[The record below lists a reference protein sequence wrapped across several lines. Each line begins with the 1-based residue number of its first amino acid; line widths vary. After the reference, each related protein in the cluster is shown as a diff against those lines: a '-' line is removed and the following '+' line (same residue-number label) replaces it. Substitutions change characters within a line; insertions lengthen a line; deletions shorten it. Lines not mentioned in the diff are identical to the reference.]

1 MDLSHNDL
9 RGRLDRL
16 AADDGGLAAAE
27 NRLLSDLPRAR
38 RGRSHRVIGA
48 GVAGALATAGV
59 VIALNAAG
67 LIGGSDSSMQKHPT
81 TNQSADEALN
91 GYNSVDDYNGPEV
104 VEPGEPCFDAVELD
118 PELAAI
124 SRAVKVPITQPDA
137 AITRAWRCGDT
148 PVLMFDDVQVSYEE
162 GWTGVDIERK
172 WADLA
177 ADTGGTV
184 ESIAGHSA
192 LVQPADGDGARNQ
205 VLIVEG
211 DILIRLLATAD
222 VPISRLTELAATL
235 KLK

>member
-1 MDLSHNDL
+1 MDLSHHDL
-9 RGRLDRL
+9 KGRLERL
-16 AADDGGLAAAE
+16 AADDGGLATAE

-59 VIALNAAG
+59 VIALNGAG
-67 LIGGSDSSMQKHPT
+67 LIGGSDTPVQKDQT
-81 TNQSADEALN
+81 TNESAEEALN
-91 GYNSVDDYNGPEV
+91 GYNGPEV
-104 VEPGEPCFDAVELD
+104 VEPGEPCFDAVELAPD
-118 PELAAI
+118 LAAI
-124 SRAVKVPITQPDA
+124 SRAVKVPIMQPDA

-162 GWTGVDIERK
+162 GWTGVDIEKK

-192 LVQPADGDGARNQ
+192 LVQPADGDGTRNQ

-211 DILIRLLATAD
+211 DILIRFLATAD

-235 KLK
+235 KLN